1 MRRRNQY
8 IDELGIPRKLYCGNF
23 ITEKKHYRRLQRYR
37 YGFDYRDI
45 FNMDVSFAEWLYS
58 HMRMYKDN
66 SVHDDTTNTIVFA
79 EKEYTIEEAVD
90 WIIEKTGGFLKY
102 SYYEDAHFDYIT
114 RYPFM
119 GKIIGKINPSVKQYL
134 LGNDWNEDSES
145 QIVDDYIKAGKLF
158 LEIMG
163 YCWM

>member
-1 MRRRNQY
+1 
-8 IDELGIPRKLYCGNF
+8 
-23 ITEKKHYRRLQRYR
+23 
-37 YGFDYRDI
+37 
-45 FNMDVSFAEWLYS
+45 
-58 HMRMYKDN
+58 MRMYKDN